1 MGQVVTSNLALRGAL
16 LGLAAMAVYAA
27 NDNIIKFLGGGY
39 NPFQIMFFSGLAAV
53 PLVMIQMVL
62 DREAGSFRPR
72 LPGWMAIRCAVALV
86 NAIFVVYAFGKL
98 PLAQCYAIFFTM
110 PLMVTLLAAWWLKEP
125 ISTGRGIA
133 VIVGFIGVLI
143 ALQPGQQPLQ
153 WAHLAAVIGSIAS
166 AFNFVILRRTATVE
180 RNAVNI
186 IYPMLSQLLVAGMV
200 LPFVYVPMAISDI
213 GLTWAMAACGVG
225 GSIMIIAAYRVAPA
239 IIVAPMQYSQI
250 IWAAL
255 TGAFIFNEQVT
266 PATWA
271 GLAVIIGAGLYI
283 LTSARTR
290 HAAAVKS

>member
-1 MGQVVTSNLALRGAL
+1 
-16 LGLAAMAVYAA
+16 MAVYAA
-27 NDNIIKFLGGGY
+27 NDNIIKFLGAGY

-62 DREAGSFRPR
+62 DPEAGSFRPR

-125 ISTGRGIA
+125 ISLGRGIA
-133 VIVGFIGVLI
+133 VVVGFAGVLV

-166 AFNFVILRRTATVE
+166 AFNFVILRKTATVE

-186 IYPMLSQLLVAGMV
+186 IYPMLSQLAVAGMV
-200 LPFVYVPMAISDI
+200 LPFVYVPMQISDI
-213 GLTWAMAACGVG
+213 GLTWAMAVCGVG
-225 GSIMIIAAYRVAPA
+225 GSIMIIAAYRIAPA

-255 TGAFIFNEQVT
+255 TGAFIFNESVT
-266 PATWA
+266 PATWV
-271 GLAVIIGAGLYI
+271 GLAIIIGAGLYI
-283 LTSARTR
+283 LTSARTTD
-290 HAAAVKS
+290 APAVQS